1 MADVITRFKL
11 ETTQYDSKLRDTVK
25 GLKDVIHLHELAGKD
40 FKEFSD
46 SQVQAARSLGQMAT
60 SATNAKDKVK
70 ELVSSYNDMSRTYNE
85 MSETMKK
92 SEGGKALASSLE
104 QLQKRIK
111 DAKAEMNA
119 TPGILD
125 KLASKFTVNVD
136 ALKLFNVGLQAAKGA
151 LSVAKDAFFASEA
164 TVDEWGRTIDASK
177 SLYEGFL
184 TALNTGDISGY
195 ISRIND
201 IVAAAR
207 AAYNELDRLGTMKS
221 IQAPQMSA
229 QQTENE
235 RMRMMIQTGRYIA
248 PIDGRSNAVYNGKV
262 MQSGDLLSPAQ
273 IQAIERQLQG
283 GMQKV
288 VTLVSNEVRQS
299 TKAINAVYDRQAKEL
314 GLSLK
319 EFRAGTSSM
328 AEFDKRIAG
337 YQQYQ
342 AWRAQHTTID
352 QQSGREIV
360 ARGNPYQEY
369 AKWGVFRVDGDRYN
383 QLVQLIQ
390 QRDQQM
396 AQAYGMQSQNYR
408 AINRVEGITPRKLM
422 GGGGGTG
429 GTGAGGTANIPS
441 YDDFIKQ
448 ELKAGLVDRA
458 QLDNVEPSEIWKTI
472 VSGATEAKDSVDSL
486 TQAFEQLNVAQGVTG
501 KEAKDTS
508 DDTTKKLKKM
518 ATTTEYAA
526 ETVRSI
532 GDAFSAIEDPAA
544 KVAGTVMQSIA
555 TVALGY
561 AQATLAAAQTG
572 NPFAWVAFAATGL
585 AQMLTMIS
593 TIHSATGFAE
603 GGIVQGNTYS
613 GDQIPAMLNAGE
625 VVLNR
630 SQVSTLAAQF
640 SGSGDKSL
648 NLRGVLKGSNILLCL
663 ENTLQEQGKGELV
676 TFRG

>member
-342 AWRAQHTTID
+342 AWRAQK
-352 QQSGREIV
+352 
-360 ARGNPYQEY
+360 P
-369 AKWGVFRVDGDRYN
+369 RY
-383 QLVQLIQ
+383 
-390 QRDQQM
+390 
-396 AQAYGMQSQNYR
+396 
-408 AINRVEGITPRKLM
+408 
-422 GGGGGTG
+422 
-429 GTGAGGTANIPS
+429 
-441 YDDFIKQ
+441 
-448 ELKAGLVDRA
+448 
-458 QLDNVEPSEIWKTI
+458 
-472 VSGATEAKDSVDSL
+472 
-486 TQAFEQLNVAQGVTG
+486 
-501 KEAKDTS
+501 
-508 DDTTKKLKKM
+508 
-518 ATTTEYAA
+518 
-526 ETVRSI
+526 
-532 GDAFSAIEDPAA
+532 
-544 KVAGTVMQSIA
+544 
-555 TVALGY
+555 
-561 AQATLAAAQTG
+561 
-572 NPFAWVAFAATGL
+572 
-585 AQMLTMIS
+585 
-593 TIHSATGFAE
+593 
-603 GGIVQGNTYS
+603 
-613 GDQIPAMLNAGE
+613 
-625 VVLNR
+625 
-630 SQVSTLAAQF
+630 
-640 SGSGDKSL
+640 
-648 NLRGVLKGSNILLCL
+648 
-663 ENTLQEQGKGELV
+663 
-676 TFRG
+676 